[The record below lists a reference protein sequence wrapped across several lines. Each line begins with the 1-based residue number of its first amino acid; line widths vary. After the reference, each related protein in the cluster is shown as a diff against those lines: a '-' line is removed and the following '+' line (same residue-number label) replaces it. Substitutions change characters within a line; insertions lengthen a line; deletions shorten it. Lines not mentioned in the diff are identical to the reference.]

1 MQEVSKLI
9 GDAKEVKDWGL
20 QFSLYPDRIEGKV
33 C

>member
-1 MQEVSKLI
+1 MSKLI

-20 QFSLYPDRIEGKV
+20 EFSLCPDKIEGKV